1 MGERIY
7 VADKTTLDEV
17 NGKSDEIKASLQ
29 SVKKDTDDIKN
40 TVMSVSSGGIAP
52 SNMRSFSVQPAEGK
66 VKIKFLEPEDT
77 IIDGQLICTWKGV
90 KIVMKEGDY
99 PESET
104 DGTEILDCRTAGQY
118 AKDAFEY
125 GGLTNDTTYYFQA
138 FPYSDY
144 NIYNR
149 NAANR
154 KAVTP
159 SECLIYGFKE
169 YFGILDSESRIVP
182 TDTNADF
189 TPMRRNSD
197 GTQDYGSWAGFPLLE
212 ANKPYMV
219 NKDGTVDYSLL
230 GTDYTKKADG
240 ETASDVS
247 NASYAGAGAFSWLK
261 KTYCKE
267 TYGTDDVGAYRHVQ
281 FAFDNSH
288 DQTSDF
294 EPYAFMWDENTELE
308 GLWVPMF
315 YMSDSGKTISGTQ
328 PIYGKTTDQER
339 SILQG
344 ISERAVHFGGPV
356 MNFLRDIAYLL
367 TNSTDIQKHWG
378 EGCMSAYNS
387 NGSPTYGVKKNAVVG
402 GGQFYGTTGG
412 TTLNKAFHSIVIQSF
427 QQLLRDPMTL
437 LSSGKMLV
445 TPYYSK
451 YSLTGAGYIDTG
463 LTYASSSAWRYASKL
478 THVDKFGSVHQ
489 DDNLGTTTT
498 GCCDGQYY
506 NASGVRVGR
515 RLGSADSGL
524 PDGPGY
530 LGLNNEASFADWA
543 CGVGVL
549 LCPSA
554 GYSPE

>member
-40 TVMSVSSGGIAP
+40 TVKSVSSGGIAP
-52 SNMRSFSVQPAEGK
+52 SNMRSFSVQPADGK

-154 KAVTP
+154 KAATP
-159 SECLIYGFKE
+159 SKSLIYGFKE

-189 TPMRRNSD
+189 TPMRRKSD
-197 GTQDYGSWAGFPLLE
+197 GTQDYGSWTGFPLLE

-219 NKDGTVDYSLL
+219 NKDGTVDYPLSE
-230 GTDYTKKADG
+230 TDYTKKSDG
-240 ETASDVS
+240 ETASDVA

-261 KTYCKE
+261 TTYCKE
-267 TYGTDDVGAYRHVQ
+267 TYGTDDVGDFRHVQ

-294 EPYAFMWDENTELE
+294 EPYAFMWDENTVLE
-308 GLWVPMF
+308 GLWIPMF
-315 YMSDSGKTISGTQ
+315 YMSDSGMTISGTQ

-339 SILQG
+339 SIIQG
-344 ISERAVHFGGPV
+344 ISPRAVHLGGPV

-378 EGCMSAYNS
+378 EGCMSSYVNS
-387 NGSPTYGVKKNAVVG
+387 SPLYGVKKNAVVN
-402 GGQFYGTTGG
+402 GGQFYGCDGG
-412 TTLNKAFHSIVIQSF
+412 NTLNKAFHSIVIQSF
-427 QQLLRDPMTL
+427 QQLLRDPMTI
-437 LSSGKMLV
+437 LSSGKLLV

-451 YSLTGAGYIDTG
+451 YSLTGDGYIDTR
-463 LTYASSSAWRYASKL
+463 LTFASSSTWRYASKL
-478 THVDKFGSVHQ
+478 THVDKFGSVHL
-489 DDNLGTTTT
+489 DDNLGTTAT

-515 RLGSADSGL
+515 RLGNACDGL
-524 PDGPGY
+524 AGGPGY
-530 LGLNNEASFADWA
+530 LYLDCEGSVATWY
-543 CGVGVL
+543 CGDGVL
-549 LCPSA
+549 LNPPA